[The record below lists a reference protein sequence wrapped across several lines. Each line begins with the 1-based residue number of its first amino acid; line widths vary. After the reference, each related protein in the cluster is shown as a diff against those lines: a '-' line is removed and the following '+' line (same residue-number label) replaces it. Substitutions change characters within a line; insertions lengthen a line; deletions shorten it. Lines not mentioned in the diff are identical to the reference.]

1 MLPAEL
7 DFIDIHY
14 HANPDLYERKVDALT
29 AGRIY
34 QSLRGAV
41 VLTSHLGA
49 TSVEATL
56 AQKQGLPVFPSLIL
70 NHISG
75 GIHYRAVLQALAQYQ
90 PTFPGKMIV
99 HFPTIT
105 GRHYRSRLAR
115 QLSKPRLHAETLQGE
130 TLFNDALQLR
140 PEVIDILKMAK
151 DYPIVLSTGHASKDE
166 VYALIDACVQHDV
179 PALLLNQPA
188 NPLTH
193 LQAPELASLSDLQ
206 WLWIEQTLLTYLLY
220 YQDKEDF
227 ADVVQTL
234 PRIIYSSDL
243 GQSSQIDIH
252 TWHEYT
258 NTLFHELALPASR
271 QTELRKTNPLHLLG
285 II

>member
-1 MLPAEL
+1 MISAEL

-56 AQKQGLPVFPSLIL
+56 AQKQGLPVWPSLIL

-75 GIHYRAVLQALAQYQ
+75 GIHYRVVLQALAQYQ
-90 PTFPGKMIV
+90 PSLPGKMIV

-105 GRHYRSRLAR
+105 GRHYRSRLAK
-115 QLSKPRLHAETLQGE
+115 QLSHPHLNAATQQGE
-130 TLFNDALQLR
+130 TLFNDQSQLR
-140 PEVIDILKMAK
+140 PEVIDVIKMAK
-151 DYPIVLSTGHASKDE
+151 DYPIVLSTGHASKEE
-166 VYALIDACVQHDV
+166 VYALIDACIQHHV
-179 PALLLNQPA
+179 PTLLLNQPA

-193 LQAPELASLSDLQ
+193 LQAPELAHLSHLT

-234 PRIIYSSDL
+234 PRVIYSSDL

-258 NTLFHELALPASR
+258 NTLFQGLAIPASR
-271 QTELRKTNPLHLLG
+271 QTALRKTNPLHLLG

>member
-1 MLPAEL
+1 MRADQLA
-7 DFIDIHY
+7 FIDIHY

-29 AGRIY
+29 AGRLY
-34 QSLRGAV
+34 QSLGGAV

-75 GIHYRAVLQALAQYQ
+75 GIDYRVVLQALAQYQ
-90 PTFPGKMIV
+90 PAFPGRLIV

-105 GRHYRSRLAR
+105 GRHYQSRLPR
-115 QLSKPRLHAETLQGE
+115 TLSHPRLNAETLKAE
-130 TLFNDALQLR
+130 TLFDDQSRLR
-140 PEVIDILKMAK
+140 PQVMDIVKMAK
-151 DYPIVLSTGHASKDE
+151 DYPIVLSTGHAAKEE
-166 VYALIDACVQHDV
+166 VYALIDCCIQQDV

-193 LQAPELASLSDLQ
+193 LQAAELAQLADLA

-234 PRIIYSSDL
+234 PRVIYSSDL
-243 GQSSQIDIH
+243 GQSSQIDIL
-252 TWHEYT
+252 TWHAYT
-258 NTLFHELALPASR
+258 QQLFDELAIPAARR
-271 QTELRKTNPLHLLG
+271 QEICLTNPLRLLG
-285 II
+285 IH